1 MPVTVERDIEAPPD
15 QLWAMVSDVTRMGEW
30 SPEATG
36 AEWRGGATGAAVG
49 AKFKGLN
56 NNGKR
61 SWSTAC
67 TVTECEPGTS
77 FAFSV
82 VAGPLSIAKWAYTF
96 TPTATGCHVTETW
109 TDTPRRT
116 RTVPRQGRQWSCR
129 PRDLQPR
136 GHGEDARRAG
146 IRRRGITPTESRATH
161 PGARSPSGG
170 ERCDP

>member
-109 TDTPRRT
+109 TDT
-116 RTVPRQGRQWSCR
+116 
-129 PRDLQPR
+129 R
-136 GHGEDARRAG
+136 GGLARFLGKAVSGVADRATYNRAG
-146 IRRRGITPTESRATH
+146 MEKTLDALASA
-161 PGARSPSGG
+161 AAA
-170 ERCDP
+170 